1 MRQAAQPAA
10 STHGVVHPVCH
21 HSVVHG
27 VAIDWTSEMTAIAT
41 AALALLTAVL
51 AIGAIIAA
59 RLTKRS
65 IDEQLASTRSQL
77 EASYRPLLSDIA
89 ETATEARN
97 LDPEDEVTLAF
108 EGGYRDRCDWRHV
121 YVRHTGG
128 VLRVAVPL
136 RNVGTGLAVIDKCGV
151 RVAGL
156 PEPRY
161 TLVHRPRAAPGEQTR
176 VLCTHELDGD
186 PTSLR
191 LEVPYT
197 DFTGGQATVLEVDLK
212 GVGDLWG
219 IVSIA
224 ARAAADLE
232 KPAGRR
238 RDSSSRTSSRR

>member
-1 MRQAAQPAA
+1 VP
-10 STHGVVHPVCH
+10 GVL
-21 HSVVHG
+21 
-27 VAIDWTSEMTAIAT
+27 DWTSEMTAIAT

-59 RLTKRS
+59 RLTKRG
-65 IDEQLASTRSQL
+65 INAQLASTRSQL

-89 ETATEARN
+89 VTAAEARN
-97 LDPEDEVTLAF
+97 LDPENEVILDF
-108 EGGYRDRCDWRHV
+108 DREYRDRCDWRHV

-128 VLRVAVPL
+128 MLRVAVPL
-136 RNVGTGLAVIDKCGV
+136 RNVGTGLAIIDKCGV

-156 PEPRY
+156 GEPQY
-161 TLVHRPRAAPGEQTR
+161 TLVHRPRPAQGEQTR

-186 PTSLR
+186 RTSLR

-212 GVGDLWG
+212 GVGDSWG

-224 ARAAADLE
+224 ARAATDLE
-232 KPAGRR
+232 KPAGAVAM
-238 RDSSSRTSSRR
+238 